1 MIQWP
6 LMRIYLMRIPCHGPW
21 PQGSLMVLP
30 KVEVVRYVSDL
41 GDYMGSD
48 EAKTQKQGV
57 EYIVKF
63 RKASGNNK
71 DEESHIE

>member
-1 MIQWP
+1 
-6 LMRIYLMRIPCHGPW
+6 
-21 PQGSLMVLP
+21 MVLP
-30 KVEVVRYVSDL
+30 KVEVVRHVGDL

-63 RKASGNNK
+63 RKASSNNK
-71 DEESHIE
+71 DGRVILNKSFGLRKNRGWYFWEMRR